1 MSQLGGEKSLL
12 LYQIIKV
19 FLSLGFPQIG
29 SNQPV
34 QLTEDIT
41 RLSVLAVSGL
51 SDSTAGGPGV
61 RTENNS
67 NK

>member
-29 SNQPV
+29 SNQ
-34 QLTEDIT
+34 EDIT